1 MFKIHCGGDWSV
13 SPYQAAG
20 AFYLQHD
27 ELFFPCENWND
38 LPVAILE
45 GWCEEIATSLA
56 ENETID
62 LWFLD
67 GDYMVRLFP
76 CSEDMFRIE
85 FVEDKGLESE
95 RIVDTFD
102 IEAKIFLQEVL
113 DALDVCIAFETDRGK
128 STEKLHAAK
137 ETILQLK
144 RRWIYAK

>member
-1 MFKIHCGGDWSV
+1 MFKIHCGGGWSV

-38 LPVAILE
+38 LPVAMLE

-102 IEAKIFLQEVL
+102 IEL
-113 DALDVCIAFETDRGK
+113 
-128 STEKLHAAK
+128 
-137 ETILQLK
+137 
-144 RRWIYAK
+144 